1 VGEWRGA
8 VGPRTETYR
17 FPLGVGDAP
26 HGLISV
32 PARHGRIAAH
42 RERSLQPSHA
52 PRPLSRATERNRTH
66 SSHEI
71 AVAAPATPVHPTM
84 ASAAAMARKREAQG
98 YIRSL
103 SIDRMVPMKT
113 KAISRDHTVDT
124 REGRRPGRTALIGGP
139 GVRQQRISPRTP
151 YPPESVRARIS
162 GVDMSEGGLP
172 GKLLPGESQEMRSR
186 RSRLHLELRSSWR
199 RCQEPDAPA
208 TAARKGRAR
217 ASSALR

>member
-52 PRPLSRATERNRTH
+52 PRPLSRAIERNRTH

-84 ASAAAMARKREAQG
+84 ASAAAIARKREAQQN
-98 YIRSL
+98 IRSL

-124 REGRRPGRTALIGGP
+124 REGRRPRRAALIGGP
-139 GVRQQRISPRTP
+139 GVRDSSEYPREPHT
-151 YPPESVRARIS
+151 
-162 GVDMSEGGLP
+162 L
-172 GKLLPGESQEMRSR
+172 Q
-186 RSRLHLELRSSWR
+186 SSFER
-199 RCQEPDAPA
+199 GFRE
-208 TAARKGRAR
+208 
-217 ASSALR
+217 